1 MNENTVVTI
10 CWSVIFIFGISQF
23 TIYSLVRLIVTG
35 RPLFQSK
42 AEPEPRSRVI
52 EMGR

>member
-1 MNENTVVTI
+1 MNENTVVTLA
-10 CWSVIFIFGISQF
+10 WSVVAIFGISQF

-35 RPLFQSK
+35 KPIFQAK
-42 AEPEPRSRVI
+42 GEQEPRSRVI